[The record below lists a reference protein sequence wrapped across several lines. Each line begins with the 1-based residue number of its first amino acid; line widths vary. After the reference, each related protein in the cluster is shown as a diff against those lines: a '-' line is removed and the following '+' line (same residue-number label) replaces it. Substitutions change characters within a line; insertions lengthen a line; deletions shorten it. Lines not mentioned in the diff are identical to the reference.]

1 MRYDARDGYVWDWVN
16 LEEHRWYD
24 EEKKEWIQ
32 EHLYAKT
39 IYLGRFDSIDNYV
52 EVLEPE
58 GFEA

>member
-39 IYLGRFDSIDNYV
+39 IYLGKFDRIENYI
-52 EVLEPE
+52 EVPDL
-58 GFEA
+58 